1 MKTKRVW
8 VASLA
13 ALLFSGSLWA
23 QQGQPDERYPMGPGM
38 MGPGMMN
45 PGMMGQGMMN
55 PGMGPGMYGR
65 GMHKGMMG
73 PGMDAHGV
81 MMGQYGL
88 QADDYLKHQE
98 WLDKTATT
106 RRELWML
113 KFDLMEAQRTHQPRE
128 KIAELMREMQNKQ
141 QALQESAP

>member
-1 MKTKRVW
+1 MKTKHIC

-13 ALLFSGSLWA
+13 ALLFSGLLWA

-38 MGPGMMN
+38 MGQGMTNPGMMGPGMMNPDMMN
-45 PGMMGQGMMN
+45 PGMMG
-55 PGMGPGMYGR
+55 PGMNGR
-65 GMHKGMMG
+65 GMMMG
-73 PGMDAHGV
+73 P
-81 MMGQYGL
+81 YGW

-113 KFDLMEAQRTHQPRE
+113 RFDLMEAQRTNQSRE
-128 KIAELMREMQNKQ
+128 KIVELMREMQNKQ
-141 QALQESAP
+141 QSLQESAP